1 MKKKI
6 FLLILVLVISRFFLG
21 IYKNDEFGGNHLFI
35 KHRPTWHWYFYSP
48 VGLSD
53 KTNQDLSE
61 EEQLEQQYWDE
72 FIKSKIELE

>member
-6 FLLILVLVISRFFLG
+6 FFLVLILISLRFFFG
-21 IYKNDEFGGNHLFI
+21 VYQNDEFGSNHLFI

-48 VGLSD
+48 IGLSD
-53 KTNQDLSE
+53 RNNGDLSQ

-72 FIKSKIELE
+72 FVSGKVELE

>member
-1 MKKKI
+1 LKKKI
-6 FLLILVLVISRFFLG
+6 FLLVIVLVISRFFSG
-21 IYKNDEFGGNHLFI
+21 VYQNDEFGGNHLFI

-48 VGLSD
+48 IGLSD
-53 KTNQDLSE
+53 RANGDLLP